1 MEFKLRGTNVIA
13 IELIADNINFNVER
27 IKQFISEKKQLL
39 KGSRFVI
46 SIEDYV
52 LTEAELDSLIN
63 FLKQTEEITFCG
75 FKTNKKEN
83 RELCIKKGIPC
94 DMSSMELE
102 KLKERSPTEEIKF
115 IRKTLR
121 SGDKISS
128 SGDIVIMGNVNPGA
142 EIEAGGNVY
151 VMGDLRGTVKAG
163 IGKTEGEVKALFFQA
178 PRLEICGK
186 EFTFDRK
193 EKYLNFKAKV
203 KGNQQSIDYYKDRKG
218 KNG

>member
-142 EIEAGGNVY
+142 EVEAGGNVY

-203 KGNQQSIDYYKDRKG
+203 KGNQQSINYYKDRKG

>member
-13 IELIADNINFNVER
+13 IELITDNTNFSVEK
-27 IKQFISEKKQLL
+27 IKQFISEKKQIL
-39 KGSRFVI
+39 KGTRFII
-46 SIEDYV
+46 SVENYT
-52 LTEAELDSLIN
+52 LNETELDSLID
-63 FLKQTEEITFCG
+63 FFRKTPEIFFCG
-75 FKTNKKEN
+75 FKTNLKEN

-94 DMSSMELE
+94 DISSMELE
-102 KLKERSPTEEIKF
+102 KIEERSAAEEIKF

-128 SGDIVIMGNVNPGA
+128 SGDIIIMGNVNPGA
-142 EIEAGGNVY
+142 EVEAGGNVY
-151 VMGDLRGTVKAG
+151 IMGDLRGIVKAG
-163 IGKTEGEVKALFFQA
+163 IGKTEGEVRALFFQA

-186 EFTFDRK
+186 EFTFNRK

-203 KGNQQSIDYYKDRKG
+203 KGVHQTIEYYKDRKG